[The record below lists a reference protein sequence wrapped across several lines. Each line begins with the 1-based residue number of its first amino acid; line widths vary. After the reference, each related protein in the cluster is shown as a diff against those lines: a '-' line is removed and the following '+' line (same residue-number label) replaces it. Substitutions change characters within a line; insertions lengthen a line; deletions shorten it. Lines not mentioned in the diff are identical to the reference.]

1 MQAIEEAETEP
12 RGYYTGIFG
21 YFDGTSLDSAVM
33 IRFIEQK
40 EDGTLL
46 YHSGGG
52 ITINSRAEDEYREVI
67 EKVYLPFT

>member
-1 MQAIEEAETEP
+1 
-12 RGYYTGIFG
+12 
-21 YFDGTSLDSAVM
+21 M